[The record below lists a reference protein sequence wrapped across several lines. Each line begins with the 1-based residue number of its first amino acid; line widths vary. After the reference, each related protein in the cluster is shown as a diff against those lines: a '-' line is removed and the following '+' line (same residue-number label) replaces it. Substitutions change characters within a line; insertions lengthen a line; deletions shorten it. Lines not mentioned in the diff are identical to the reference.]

1 MRATNVAV
9 LVIALAACLP
19 LSAEEGNG
27 RPAGDLA
34 LWSDPTFQKQFLGS
48 FGAQADIE
56 PRVTVVEREQMEKVL
71 PLLGSDPPAAIR
83 ELEKITRSES
93 SAVLDFTLG
102 NLRFQQDD
110 LGAAEAHFATAL
122 AKFPS
127 FRRAHKNLG
136 LIRVRQGRF
145 DEAAR
150 SLTRVI
156 ELGGGDGL
164 TFGLLGYA
172 YSSSGS
178 FVSAESAYR
187 SAVLLQ
193 PEQVDWKLGLTRS
206 LLKQQKYGD
215 AATLCGELIAVQP
228 ERADL
233 WLLQA
238 NAYIGLGQPLK
249 AAENYEVVRRLGS
262 ANAAALHTLGDIYV
276 NEGLMDL
283 AAAAYADA
291 LGADPGEAA
300 DRPLRCVEILAQRG
314 ALGPAG
320 DLLDQVREAYGERLV
335 EQDRKRLLKL
345 QARILMGKESVK
357 SDAGGRTEAG
367 KDTNGGAAVAALEEI
382 VAIDPLD
389 GEALI
394 LLGQHYARAQ
404 EPERAIF
411 YFERAESLEAYE
423 ADARVRHAQLLVS
436 QARYR
441 EAVPLLKRAQEIK
454 PREDVARFLEQV
466 ERIARTRG

>member
-1 MRATNVAV
+1 MSSTNAAV
-9 LVIALAACLP
+9 LVVALAACLP
-19 LSAEEGNG
+19 LLAEEGNG
-27 RPAGDLA
+27 RPAGELA

-56 PRVTVVEREQMEKVL
+56 PRVTVVEREQMETLL
-71 PLLGSDPPAAIR
+71 PLLASDPAAAVR
-83 ELEKITRSES
+83 ELEKITRPES

-110 LGAAEAHFATAL
+110 LDGAAARFDAAL

-145 DEAAR
+145 DEAVR

-193 PEQVDWKLGLTRS
+193 PEQVDWKLGLARS

-215 AATLCGELIAVQP
+215 TASLCGELIARQP

-262 ANAAALHTLGDIYV
+262 ASAAALHTLGDIYV
-276 NEGLMDL
+276 NEGLLDL
-283 AAAAYADA
+283 AAEAYADA
-291 LGADPGEAA
+291 LGADPGQAV

-314 ALGPAG
+314 ALAQAKV
-320 DLLDQVREAYGERLV
+320 LLERVKEARGARMEA
-335 EQDRKRLLKL
+335 QDRKRLLKL
-345 QARILMGKESVK
+345 EARIAMGERQVEG
-357 SDAGGRTEAG
+357 AGDG
-367 KDTNGGAAVAALEEI
+367 AVAALEEI

-441 EAVPLLKRAQEIK
+441 EAVPLLKRAQELK